1 MLLWTLQ
8 DELRYVAHETKYLT
22 QLQKQVEESDMAVG
36 VNKDFERECA
46 EEKLEF
52 EISYLESM
60 RWISKSL
67 LETDSR
73 ESKHISM
80 QFDENRPRLKLVND
94 ERASII
100 EKAEDTAE
108 LFDRIKKYVS
118 SFRLFASTNRKIC

>member
-1 MLLWTLQ
+1 
-8 DELRYVAHETKYLT
+8 
-22 QLQKQVEESDMAVG
+22 
-36 VNKDFERECA
+36 
-46 EEKLEF
+46 
-52 EISYLESM
+52 
-60 RWISKSL
+60 
-67 LETDSR
+67 
-73 ESKHISM
+73 M

>member
-1 MLLWTLQ
+1 
-8 DELRYVAHETKYLT
+8 
-22 QLQKQVEESDMAVG
+22 MAVG